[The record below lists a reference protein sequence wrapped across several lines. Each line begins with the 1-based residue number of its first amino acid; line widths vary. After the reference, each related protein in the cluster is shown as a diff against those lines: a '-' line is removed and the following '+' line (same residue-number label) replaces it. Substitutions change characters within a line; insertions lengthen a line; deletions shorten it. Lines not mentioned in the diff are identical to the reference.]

1 MLKIVRND
9 ITKMNT
15 EAIVNTANDHA
26 TVGSGCDTAV
36 YKAAGV
42 DELLNYRRE
51 KIGFVKEGDVFITPG
66 FNLPAKYIIHAVSPH
81 FTDEDETEKLVRGC
95 YRKSL
100 ELAKENNIKSIAFP
114 LIATGSFGFPK
125 EAGLRAALDEINK
138 FLLKEDM
145 EVYIVVFDPESTTL
159 SAKISARLEEYI
171 DENYVE
177 EKTDEEYSDRFLG
190 NAAYSIRRKEPA
202 GDFAESD
209 IRERHFEGSA
219 GRGFRMDSILP
230 MGEMSAKPLKKEH
243 GHKLGRKAKESE
255 PFYAGEILAD
265 VCEEE
270 PCEEAT
276 QAPKKGAA
284 EFTVDKKI
292 NPLVDGYG
300 LTPEGIEALRKRLE
314 HLSDTFS
321 EYLFFLMEEKGMK
334 APEVYNGACVD
345 KKTFSKIKNNKN
357 YHPKKLTALCLCIG
371 AKLNMDQSKDL
382 LQKAGFAFSNSD
394 MTDIIFS
401 FFIENE
407 IYDIFQI
414 AVELEERGLQ
424 VLIPED

>member
-1 MLKIVRND
+1 MSLKIIRND

-15 EAIVNTANDHA
+15 EAIVNTANEKP

-36 YKAAGV
+36 YNAAGY
-42 DELLNYRRE
+42 DELLNYRKE
-51 KIGFVKEGDVFITPG
+51 KIGFVKEGDAFITPG
-66 FNLPAKYIIHAVSPH
+66 FKLGAKYIIHAVSPR
-81 FTDEDETEKLVRGC
+81 FSGEEETEKLVRSC
-95 YRKSL
+95 YKKSL
-100 ELAKENNIKSIAFP
+100 ELAKKNNIKSIAFP
-114 LIATGSFGFPK
+114 LIATGSYGFPK
-125 EAGLRAALDEINK
+125 EAGLRVALDEINK
-138 FLLKEDM
+138 FLLKDDM

-159 SAKISARLEEYI
+159 SAKISAKLEEYI

-177 EKTDEEYSDRFLG
+177 EKTGEEYLHGYRIDTLYADSSFRIETSGKPKGGREKLSKKDFSPIKIGRKSKDASPSFEEEEVCDEEQIY
-190 NAAYSIRRKEPA
+190 AEP
-202 GDFAESD
+202 D
-209 IRERHFEGSA
+209 
-219 GRGFRMDSILP
+219 
-230 MGEMSAKPLKKEH
+230 LKINKN
-243 GHKLGRKAKESE
+243 
-255 PFYAGEILAD
+255 
-265 VCEEE
+265 
-270 PCEEAT
+270 
-276 QAPKKGAA
+276 
-284 EFTVDKKI
+284 I

-300 LTPEGIEALRKRLE
+300 LTPEGIEALKKRLE

-334 APEVYNGACVD
+334 GPEVYNGACVD

-371 AKLNMDQSKDL
+371 ARLNMDQSKDL

-394 MTDIIFS
+394 MTDVIFS

-414 AVELEERGLQ
+414 AVELEDRGLQ

>member
-1 MLKIVRND
+1 MSLKIIRND

-15 EAIVNTANDHA
+15 EAIVNTANEKP

-36 YKAAGV
+36 YKAAGY
-42 DELLNYRRE
+42 DELLNYRKE

-66 FNLPAKYIIHAVSPH
+66 FNLDAKYIIHAVSPR
-81 FTDEDETEKLVRGC
+81 FTNEEETEKLVRSC
-95 YRKSL
+95 YKKSL
-100 ELAKENNIKSIAFP
+100 ELAKEKGIKSIAFP
-114 LIATGSFGFPK
+114 LIATGSYGFPK
-125 EAGLRAALDEINK
+125 EAGLRTALDEINK
-138 FLLKEDM
+138 FLLKDDM

-177 EKTDEEYSDRFLG
+177 EKTGEEYSRIYRSNEVFIGSGLR
-190 NAAYSIRRKEPA
+190 S
-202 GDFAESD
+202 ES
-209 IRERHFEGSA
+209 A
-219 GRGFRMDSILP
+219 
-230 MGEMSAKPLKKEH
+230 AKPKGGREKLSKKDFSPLRIHSKNEESAP
-243 GHKLGRKAKESE
+243 LVEEKEICDDYSD
-255 PFYAGEILAD
+255 GLILA
-265 VCEEE
+265 EEE
-270 PCEEAT
+270 GEA
-276 QAPKKGAA
+276 APVAA
-284 EFTVDKKI
+284 QKAEPDFEINKSI

-300 LTPEGIEALRKRLE
+300 LTPEGIEALKKRLE

-334 APEVYNGACVD
+334 GPEVYNGACVD

-371 AKLNMDQSKDL
+371 ARLNMDQSKDL

-394 MTDIIFS
+394 MTDVIFS

-414 AVELEERGLQ
+414 AVELEDRGLQ
-424 VLIPED
+424 VIIPED

>member
-15 EAIVNTANDHA
+15 EAIVNTANEHP

-100 ELAKENNIKSIAFP
+100 KLAKENNIKSIAFP

-177 EKTDEEYSDRFLG
+177 EKTDEEYSERFLG

-202 GDFAESD
+202 GDFDESD

-255 PFYAGEILAD
+255 PFYDGEMLAD
-265 VCEEE
+265 VCEAE
-270 PCEEAT
+270 PCEKA
-276 QAPKKGAA
+276 KGAA
-284 EFTVDKKI
+284 AYKTDY
-292 NPLVDGYG
+292 GYDVG
-300 LTPEGIEALRKRLE
+300 PAISARLE

-321 EYLFFLMEEKGMK
+321 EYLLYLIEEKGFK
-334 APEVYNGACVD
+334 NADVYHDSLVD
-345 KKTFSKIKNNKN
+345 KRTFSKIKNNKD
-357 YHPKKLTALCLCIG
+357 YQPKKITALCLCVG
-371 AKLNMDQSKDL
+371 AKLNLDQSKDL
-382 LQKAGFAFSNSD
+382 LQRAGFAFSPVD
-394 MTDIIFS
+394 KTDIIFK

-407 IYDIFQI
+407 IYDIIEI
-414 AVELEERGLQ
+414 AIELEERGLQ
-424 VLIPED
+424 ILIPED

>member
-15 EAIVNTANDHA
+15 EAIVNTANDYP
-26 TVGSGCDTAV
+26 TFGSGCDTAV

-51 KIGFVKEGDVFITPG
+51 KIGFVKEGDVFLTPG

-159 SAKISARLEEYI
+159 STKISARLEEYI

-202 GDFAESD
+202 GYFAES
-209 IRERHFEGSA
+209 
-219 GRGFRMDSILP
+219 
-230 MGEMSAKPLKKEH
+230 KPLKKEH

-270 PCEEAT
+270 PCEAAM
-276 QAPKKGAA
+276 QAPKKGEA

-424 VLIPED
+424 ILIPED

>member
-15 EAIVNTANDHA
+15 EAIVNTANDYP
-26 TVGSGCDTAV
+26 TFGSGCDTAV

-177 EKTDEEYSDRFLG
+177 EKTDEEYSERFLG

-202 GDFAESD
+202 GDFDESD

-265 VCEEE
+265 VCEAE
-270 PCEEAT
+270 PAG
-276 QAPKKGAA
+276 KG
-284 EFTVDKKI
+284 EQYLD
-292 NPLVDGYG
+292 DYG
-300 LTPEGIEALRKRLE
+300 LTDAARAEIKKRIE
-314 HLSDTFS
+314 HMSDTFS
-321 EYLFFLMEEKGMK
+321 EYLMFLISEKNLENI
-334 APEVYNGACVD
+334 EVYNASGIG
-345 KKTFSKIKNNKN
+345 KKTFSKIKNNAD

-382 LQKAGFAFSNSD
+382 LQKAGYAFSNSD
-394 MTDIIFS
+394 LIDVIFS
-401 FFIENE
+401 FFIEKE
-407 IYDIFQI
+407 IYDIVEV
-414 AVELEERGLQ
+414 ALELEEHGLRII
-424 VLIPED
+424 LKED

>member
-15 EAIVNTANDHA
+15 EAIVNTANDYP
-26 TVGSGCDTAV
+26 TFGSGCDTAV

-81 FTDEDETEKLVRGC
+81 FTDEDETEKLVRDC

-100 ELAKENNIKSIAFP
+100 ELAKENNIKSVAFP

-177 EKTDEEYSDRFLG
+177 EKTDEEYSERFLG
-190 NAAYSIRRKEPA
+190 NAAYSIRRKEPD
-202 GDFAESD
+202 GDFDESD
-209 IRERHFEGSA
+209 IRERHFEGSV

-255 PFYAGEILAD
+255 PFYAADMLAD

-270 PCEEAT
+270 PCEAAT
-276 QAPKKGAA
+276 QAPKKGEA

-424 VLIPED
+424 ILIPED

>member
-15 EAIVNTANDHA
+15 EAIVNTANSHP
-26 TVGSGCDTAV
+26 TVGSGCDSAV
-36 YKAAGV
+36 YAAAGFE
-42 DELLNYRRE
+42 ELLNYRKE

-66 FNLPAKYIIHAVSPH
+66 FNLSAKYIIHAVSPH

-125 EAGLRAALDEINK
+125 EAGLRAALDEINT

-145 EVYIVVFDPESTTL
+145 DVYIVVFDPESTTL

-177 EKTDEEYSDRFLG
+177 EKTDEEYSHRFMG
-190 NAAYSIRRKEPA
+190 NAVYAASARM
-202 GDFAESD
+202 DDAELERSH
-209 IRERHFEGSA
+209 IREGKNLS
-219 GRGFRMDSILP
+219 GGFLRKLSPED
-230 MGEMSAKPLKKEH
+230 KKERTPEKKS
-243 GHKLGRKAKESE
+243 HKLGKKSTESA
-255 PFYAGEILAD
+255 PCFDAEILAD

-270 PCEEAT
+270 PCESK
-276 QAPKKGAA
+276 P
-284 EFTVDKKI
+284 I

-321 EYLFFLMEEKGMK
+321 EYLFFLMEEKGLK

-424 VLIPED
+424 ILIPED

>member
-15 EAIVNTANDHA
+15 EAIVNTANDHP
-26 TVGSGCDTAV
+26 TVGSGCDSAV
-36 YKAAGV
+36 YKAAGF
-42 DELLNYRRE
+42 DELLNYRKE

-177 EKTDEEYSDRFLG
+177 EKTDEEYSRRFLG
-190 NAAYSIRRKEPA
+190 NAAYSIRHKEY
-202 GDFAESD
+202 
-209 IRERHFEGSA
+209 
-219 GRGFRMDSILP
+219 
-230 MGEMSAKPLKKEH
+230 
-243 GHKLGRKAKESE
+243 GHKLGRKVKDSE
-255 PFYAGEILAD
+255 PFYDGEMLAD
-265 VCEEE
+265 VCEAE
-270 PCEEAT
+270 PCEKA
-276 QAPKKGAA
+276 KGAA
-284 EFTVDKKI
+284 AYKTDY
-292 NPLVDGYG
+292 GYDVG
-300 LTPEGIEALRKRLE
+300 PAISARLE

-321 EYLFFLMEEKGMK
+321 EYLLYLIEEKGFK
-334 APEVYNGACVD
+334 NADVYHDSLVD
-345 KKTFSKIKNNKN
+345 KRTFSKIKNNKD
-357 YHPKKLTALCLCIG
+357 YQPKKITALCLCVG
-371 AKLNMDQSKDL
+371 AKLNLDQSKDL
-382 LQKAGFAFSNSD
+382 LQRAGFAFSPVD
-394 MTDIIFS
+394 KTDIIFK

-407 IYDIFQI
+407 IYDIIEI
-414 AVELEERGLQ
+414 AIELEERGLQ
-424 VLIPED
+424 ILIPED

>member
-1 MLKIVRND
+1 MSLKIVRND

-15 EAIVNTANDHA
+15 EAIVNTANDHP
-26 TVGSGCDTAV
+26 TVGSGCDSAV
-36 YKAAGV
+36 YKAAGF
-42 DELLNYRRE
+42 DELLNYRKE

-81 FTDEDETEKLVRGC
+81 FTDEDETEILVRGC

-100 ELAKENNIKSIAFP
+100 ELAKENSIKSIAFP

-125 EAGLRAALDEINK
+125 EAGLRAALDEVNT

-145 EVYIVVFDPESTTL
+145 EVYIVVFDPESTAL

-177 EKTDEEYSDRFLG
+177 EKTDEEYSNRFLG
-190 NAAYSIRRKEPA
+190 NAAYSIRCKETA
-202 GDFAESD
+202 GDFDESD
-209 IRERHFEGSA
+209 IRERHFEGFA
-219 GRGFRMDSILP
+219 DDN
-230 MGEMSAKPLKKEH
+230 
-243 GHKLGRKAKESE
+243 
-255 PFYAGEILAD
+255 LAD
-265 VCEEE
+265 FCEEE
-270 PCEEAT
+270 PYEAT
-276 QAPKKGAA
+276 MQTPKNGEA
-284 EFTVDKKI
+284 EYTGSKPI

-321 EYLFFLMEEKGMK
+321 EYLFFLMEEKGLK

-424 VLIPED
+424 ILIPED

>member
-15 EAIVNTANDHA
+15 EAIVNTANGHP
-26 TVGSGCDTAV
+26 TVGSGCDSAV
-36 YKAAGV
+36 YKAAGF
-42 DELLNYRRE
+42 DELLNYRKE
-51 KIGFVKEGDVFITPG
+51 KVGFVKEGDVFLTPG
-66 FNLPAKYIIHAVSPH
+66 FNLPAKYIIHAISPH

-125 EAGLRAALDEINK
+125 EAGLRAALDEINT

-177 EKTDEEYSDRFLG
+177 EKTDEEYSRRFMG

-202 GDFAESD
+202 GDFDESD

-219 GRGFRMDSILP
+219 RRGFRMDSILSK
-230 MGEMSAKPLKKEH
+230 GEMAAKPLKKEH

-255 PFYAGEILAD
+255 PFYAGEMLAD
-265 VCEEE
+265 VCEAE
-270 PCEEAT
+270 PCE
-276 QAPKKGAA
+276 KGKG
-284 EFTVDKKI
+284 ED
-292 NPLVDGYG
+292 LLDDYG
-300 LTPEGIEALRKRLE
+300 LTDAAAEKLKKRIE

-321 EYLFFLMEEKGMK
+321 EYLMFLISEKNLEN
-334 APEVYNGACVD
+334 PDVYNACCVD
-345 KKTFSKIKNNKN
+345 KKTFSKIKNNSD
-357 YHPKKLTALCLCIG
+357 YHPKKITALCLCIG
-371 AKLNMDQSKDL
+371 ARLNLDQAKDL
-382 LQKAGFAFSNSD
+382 LSRAGYALSPSD
-394 MTDIIFS
+394 MTDVIFS
-401 FFIENE
+401 FFLENE
-407 IYDIFQI
+407 IYDIYEIDFQR
-414 AVELEERGLQ
+414 ERYGLPP
-424 VLIPED
+424 LIPED

>member
-15 EAIVNTANDHA
+15 EAIVNTANGHP
-26 TVGSGCDTAV
+26 TVGSGCDSAV
-36 YKAAGV
+36 YKAAGF
-42 DELLNYRRE
+42 DELLNYRKE
-51 KIGFVKEGDVFITPG
+51 KVGFVKEGDVFLTPG

-125 EAGLRAALDEINK
+125 EAGLRAALDEINT

-177 EKTDEEYSDRFLG
+177 EKTDEEYSRRFMG
-190 NAAYSIRRKEPA
+190 NAAYSIRRKE
-202 GDFAESD
+202 
-209 IRERHFEGSA
+209 
-219 GRGFRMDSILP
+219 
-230 MGEMSAKPLKKEH
+230 H
-243 GHKLGRKAKESE
+243 GHKSGRKSTESA
-255 PFYAGEILAD
+255 PCFDAEILSD
-265 VCEEE
+265 ICEEE
-270 PCEEAT
+270 PCERK
-276 QAPKKGAA
+276 P
-284 EFTVDKKI
+284 I

-424 VLIPED
+424 ILIPED

>member
-15 EAIVNTANDHA
+15 EAIVNTANDHP
-26 TVGSGCDTAV
+26 TVGSGCDSAV
-36 YKAAGV
+36 YKAAGF
-42 DELLNYRRE
+42 DELLNYRKE

-66 FNLPAKYIIHAVSPH
+66 FNLLAKYIIHAVSPH
-81 FTDEDETEKLVRGC
+81 FTDEDETEKLVRNC
-95 YRKSL
+95 YKKSL
-100 ELAKENNIKSIAFP
+100 ELAKKNNIKSIAFP

-125 EAGLRAALDEINK
+125 EAGLRAALDEINT

-190 NAAYSIRRKEPA
+190 NAAYSIRRQEPA
-202 GDFAESD
+202 EDFDESD

-265 VCEEE
+265 VCEAE
-270 PCEEAT
+270 PCE
-276 QAPKKGAA
+276 KGKG
-284 EFTVDKKI
+284 ED
-292 NPLVDGYG
+292 LLDDYG
-300 LTPEGIEALRKRLE
+300 LTDAAAAKLKKRIE

-321 EYLFFLMEEKGMK
+321 EYLMFLISEKNLEN
-334 APEVYNGACVD
+334 PDVYNSCCVD
-345 KKTFSKIKNNKN
+345 KKTFSKIKNNPD
-357 YHPKKLTALCLCIG
+357 YHPKKITALCLCIG
-371 AKLNMDQSKDL
+371 ARLNLDQAKDL
-382 LQKAGFAFSNSD
+382 LSRAGYALSPSD
-394 MTDIIFS
+394 MTDVIFS
-401 FFIENE
+401 FFLENE
-407 IYDIFQI
+407 IYDIYEIDFQR
-414 AVELEERGLQ
+414 ERYGLPP
-424 VLIPED
+424 LIPED

>member
-1 MLKIVRND
+1 MSLKIIRND

-15 EAIVNTANDHA
+15 EAIVNTANEKP

-36 YKAAGV
+36 YNAAGY
-42 DELLNYRRE
+42 DELLNYRKE
-51 KIGFVKEGDVFITPG
+51 KIGSVKEGDAFITPG
-66 FNLPAKYIIHAVSPH
+66 FNLSAKYIIHAVSPR
-81 FTDEDETEKLVRGC
+81 FTTEDETEKLVRDC

-114 LIATGSFGFPK
+114 LIATGSYGFPK
-125 EAGLRAALDEINK
+125 EAGLRVALDEINK
-138 FLLKEDM
+138 FLLKDDM

-159 SAKISARLEEYI
+159 SAKISAKLEEYI

-177 EKTDEEYSDRFLG
+177 EKTGEEYLHGYRIDTLYAGSSLRSETSGKPKGGREKLSKKDFSPIKIGRKSKDASPSFEEEEVCDEEQIY
-190 NAAYSIRRKEPA
+190 AEP
-202 GDFAESD
+202 D
-209 IRERHFEGSA
+209 
-219 GRGFRMDSILP
+219 
-230 MGEMSAKPLKKEH
+230 LKINKN
-243 GHKLGRKAKESE
+243 
-255 PFYAGEILAD
+255 
-265 VCEEE
+265 
-270 PCEEAT
+270 
-276 QAPKKGAA
+276 
-284 EFTVDKKI
+284 I

-300 LTPEGIEALRKRLE
+300 LTPEGIEALKKRLE

-321 EYLFFLMEEKGMK
+321 EYLFFLMEEKGLK
-334 APEVYNGACVD
+334 GPEVYNGACVD

-371 AKLNMDQSKDL
+371 ARLNMDQSKDL

-394 MTDIIFS
+394 MTDVIFS

-414 AVELEERGLQ
+414 AVELEDRGLQ